1 MKPLLLTLAALAALT
16 AHARAAEF
24 QESFTLREPL
34 GCAWTEELVH
44 RDVKTSGGN
53 VAADNFALF
62 DSEAK
67 AVPVQVEV
75 LEGKPE
81 AVRRARLWFKTT
93 LAAGGEATYRAAWN
107 DAGRKAVRPGGGVL
121 VRRGQDDLIVL
132 GGQFEVM
139 IPAPAKP
146 FAKPVEMKKVP
157 APILGVRPAGDAT
170 FLGSWSLAG
179 TSRAKE
185 IRATV
190 SAAGP
195 IWAAVNLKY
204 LFEDRGQSYEVS
216 LKIVRDEPYIDV
228 SEKFRLPAASRM
240 TAVFQGKRRPA
251 QALLMPWHAER
262 EGRRE
267 PVDDLVRL
275 ALDERFRPGDAFA
288 VLRPRWTQA
297 RAAAQL
303 VLATGLGE
311 RAAESDARSRA
322 LGAAMIAPGEW
333 LRPYDCFPSARVLEN
348 RDGLAIDFPLQEG
361 RRRWALLA
369 GQSQRFDAK
378 SEVQAVLRRIADMPL
393 DRVLNDWVFDWPRNA
408 DNPAPH
414 ILATWPLVRD
424 LSPDAIARLAP
435 AEAAQAGGG
444 ISEAADVFLKRSYQ
458 DNAFAPFNLPRR
470 LAPAMLAADLASAGR
485 PAGDARAALLGYV
498 FSDPNYWPGP
508 AGETVPK
515 KDGAGWDA
523 GDPDY
528 NRDMYTPS
536 IYAAAMMPD
545 HPHAKRWAAP
555 ALAAFREDLKRAV
568 VMPSGAGTEC
578 PAAMAA
584 ALSSLADLART
595 AQNAGL
601 DDPFKWPELRAGLEF
616 LRNLHTPPD
625 PRLGRRNLAPIGDA
639 PPWGDSVGMLFGVA
653 AGGFKPSDPKFAG
666 ICRSMYRHYTG
677 DRPGTD
683 SLHELLA
690 TDPSI
695 TPAPLADAPW
705 TSRALAG
712 FGAVLRSRFGTER
725 EAFAA
730 FKCGQSQSGF
740 HGDEL
745 AFHFYG
751 AGMPIAIDWQCGG
764 KFPVEQEHMHNRV
777 NVGDNENMDA
787 VSELAAFESTDA
799 ADVAVGQVRSDRL
812 RKMPHYPHDVSPGA
826 AYPRRSL
833 TVPVM
838 YRRYLML
845 VRHAAGPMEDYLVI
859 RDELS
864 GPEPATF
871 NLFVLARSVK
881 PAGRTFHFDGQLAAD
896 AVAFFASPEAD
907 RFRLDRWAWPKQ
919 DESSMIP
926 AGFRIGEE
934 TWRTGELQQ
943 WLRVTA
949 SPGEAFLVVLYPYRK
964 GAPVPTFESLAG
976 GKGVRVTV
984 SGRSEEVFLSTDP
997 APDAGGQA
1005 VVRRP
1010 GPRPDSPR
1018 QSAVLL
1024 KPGAIPP
1031 LGKSA
1036 EP

>member
-1 MKPLLLTLAALAALT
+1 
-16 AHARAAEF
+16 
-24 QESFTLREPL
+24 
-34 GCAWTEELVH
+34 
-44 RDVKTSGGN
+44 
-53 VAADNFALF
+53 
-62 DSEAK
+62 
-67 AVPVQVEV
+67 
-75 LEGKPE
+75 
-81 AVRRARLWFKTT
+81 
-93 LAAGGEATYRAAWN
+93 
-107 DAGRKAVRPGGGVL
+107 
-121 VRRGQDDLIVL
+121 
-132 GGQFEVM
+132 
-139 IPAPAKP
+139 
-146 FAKPVEMKKVP
+146 
-157 APILGVRPAGDAT
+157 
-170 FLGSWSLAG
+170 
-179 TSRAKE
+179 
-185 IRATV
+185 
-190 SAAGP
+190 
-195 IWAAVNLKY
+195 
-204 LFEDRGQSYEVS
+204 
-216 LKIVRDEPYIDV
+216 
-228 SEKFRLPAASRM
+228 M

-251 QALLMPWHAER
+251 QALLMPWYVEK

-267 PVDDLVRL
+267 PASDLVRL
-275 ALDERFRPGDAFA
+275 ALDERFRPGDSLA

-333 LRPYDCFPSARVLEN
+333 LRPYDCFPSARVTDS

-369 GQSQRFDAK
+369 GQAQRFDSK
-378 SEVQAVLRRIADMPL
+378 SEVQALLRRIADMPL
-393 DRVLNDWVFDWPRNA
+393 DRILNDWIFDWPRNA
-408 DNPAPH
+408 DNSAPH

-424 LSPDAIARLAP
+424 LGADASAKLAP
-435 AEAAQAGGG
+435 RTGGEMAEAAAQ
-444 ISEAADVFLKRSYQ
+444 FLARSYQ
-458 DNAFAPFNLPRR
+458 DNLFAPFDLPRR

-498 FSDPNYWPGP
+498 FSDPNYWPGAASAEAP
-508 AGETVPK
+508 PRR
-515 KDGAGWDA
+515 DGATWDS

-528 NRDMYTPS
+528 NRDIYTPAL
-536 IYAAAMMPD
+536 YAAAMMSD

-555 ALAAFREDLKRAV
+555 ALAGMREDLKRAV

-578 PAAMAA
+578 PAAQAA
-584 ALSSLADLART
+584 ALAPLVDLSRT
-595 AQNAGL
+595 ARNAGL
-601 DDPFKWPELRAGLEF
+601 EDPFKWPELRAALEF
-616 LRNLHTPPD
+616 LRSLHTPPD
-625 PRLGRRNLAPIGDA
+625 PRLGRRNLTPIGDA
-639 PPWGDSVGMLFGVA
+639 APWGDAVGLLFGVA

-677 DRPGTD
+677 DRPGAEN
-683 SLHELLA
+683 LHELLA

-705 TSRALAG
+705 TSRALPG
-712 FGAVLRSRFGTER
+712 FGAVLRSRFGTDR
-725 EAFAA
+725 ETFAA
-730 FKCGQSQSGF
+730 FKCGPSQGGF

-751 AGMPIAIDWQCGG
+751 AGMPIALDWQCGG
-764 KFPVEQEHMHNRV
+764 RFLVEQEHMHNRV
-777 NVGDNENMDA
+777 DVGDNENMDA
-787 VSELAAFESTDA
+787 AGELVAFQSSDA

-812 RKMPHYPHDVSPGA
+812 RKMPHYPHDVAAGA

-833 TVPVM
+833 AVPAI

-845 VRHAAGPMEDYLVI
+845 VRHPAGPVEDYLVV

-881 PAGRTFHFDGQLAAD
+881 PDGQAFRFDGQLAAD

-964 GAPVPTFESLAG
+964 GAAAPTFESLAG

-984 SGRSEEVFLSTDP
+984 AGATEDVFLSTDP

-1018 QSAVLL
+1018 QSAVIL
-1024 KPGAIPP
+1024 KPGAVPP
-1031 LGKSA
+1031 LGKAA